1 MGVRQYKNDESLK
14 SKENEPQTEVSWA
27 TPWGKATMKKVADL
41 NETESYDTTKSFYKD
56 YDDTGLETCILTGIF
71 ADSGTYVH
79 SHGFDHIMMAM
90 ETEIT
95 KDGVHYK
102 ELKGTPEE
110 EAKLKESY
118 AHLCKLRDEVI
129 GMGVLPAIKDWKSIN
144 PNID

>member
-71 ADSGTYVH
+71 ADS
-79 SHGFDHIMMAM
+79 
-90 ETEIT
+90 
-95 KDGVHYK
+95 
-102 ELKGTPEE
+102 EE
-110 EAKLKESY
+110 EAIKQVRETGHCRYAYMTEDGKCEIKLTEEEKTWWIDSARSEERRVGKECRSRWSPY
-118 AHLCKLRDEVI
+118 H
-129 GMGVLPAIKDWKSIN
+129 
-144 PNID
+144 

>member
-1 MGVRQYKNDESLK
+1 MHQLL
-14 SKENEPQTEVSWA
+14 
-27 TPWGKATMKKVADL
+27 AD
-41 NETESYDTTKSFYKD
+41 FQ
-56 YDDTGLETCILTGIF
+56 
-71 ADSGTYVH
+71 VH
-79 SHGFDHIMMAM
+79 YTNLRGFHWDI
-90 ETEIT
+90 
-95 KDGVHYK
+95 YK

>member
-71 ADSGTYVH
+71 ADS
-79 SHGFDHIMMAM
+79 
-90 ETEIT
+90 
-95 KDGVHYK
+95 
-102 ELKGTPEE
+102 EE
-110 EAKLKESY
+110 EAIKQVRETGHCRYAYMTEDGKCEIKLTEEEKTLNCP
-118 AHLCKLRDEVI
+118 LCQGHFELV
-129 GMGVLPAIKDWKSIN
+129 
-144 PNID
+144 